1 MNRLLTSC
9 VSTCAVERPLH
20 THCWR
25 SPQSRQPAV
34 LASWLL
40 GVCSLVLLVLLPAD
54 VRAAEPATPA
64 RPTGRP
70 ATAPQDLFAEAINQF
85 FAGKPAESA
94 RLFDSLIATQ
104 PDLAPSLWQR
114 GLALYYA
121 ERYDDGRKQFEL
133 HRTVNPNDVENPA
146 WHYLCVARAE
156 SPERAREKMLPV
168 GRDARVPMREI
179 LSLYRGDG
187 TRDGVLTAATQG
199 EGNQRRNQLCYAHLY
214 LGLYAEA
221 NGDQTTA
228 RDHILK
234 AAGPFGMDHFMGRVA
249 KLHARLRGWGP
260 GSGSPEV
267 GAIDATR
274 AATNGREE

>member
-54 VRAAEPATPA
+54 VRADESAATA
-64 RPTGRP
+64 RPTVRP
-70 ATAPQDLFAEAINQF
+70 TTAPQDLFAEAINQF

-179 LSLYRGDG
+179 LSLFKAEGTEDAVLAAASQGDG
-187 TRDGVLTAATQG
+187 
-199 EGNQRRNQLCYAHLY
+199 NQQRNQLCYAHLY

-221 NGDQTTA
+221 NGDSDRA
-228 RDHILK
+228 RRHILL
-234 AAGPFGMDHFMGRVA
+234 AADRYGMDHYMGRVA
-249 KLHARLRGWGP
+249 KLHAKLRSWEL
-260 GSGSPEV
+260 PEN
-267 GAIDATR
+267 AKAHQPTEARDDY
-274 AATNGREE
+274 